1 MTPATSERV
10 HWTISDLAGLPD
22 NDNRYEII
30 DGELFVTRA
39 PHLDHQDTAGLIY
52 AELLHWSL
60 QSGFGKPF
68 MAPGI
73 IFSESNAV
81 IPDVIWIS
89 HERQSQLID
98 SSGHLTGAPEL
109 IVEVSSNTEADKKRD
124 CETKLKLYSVQGVS
138 EYWIG
143 DRKATIDSGLS
154 TRKWHPQASYDAVQ
168 S

>member
-60 QSGFGKPF
+60 QSGLGKPF
-68 MAPGI
+68 MAPSI
-73 IFSESNAV
+73 IFS
-81 IPDVIWIS
+81 
-89 HERQSQLID
+89 
-98 SSGHLTGAPEL
+98 
-109 IVEVSSNTEADKKRD
+109 
-124 CETKLKLYSVQGVS
+124 
-138 EYWIG
+138 
-143 DRKATIDSGLS
+143 
-154 TRKWHPQASYDAVQ
+154 
-168 S
+168 